1 MRKILTAMRALFRYL
16 IFFFIVFFASYGLF
30 YPKFWENVASNF
42 LGSNVSI
49 ETLGLSFVVLLG
61 IIYFTKTIQYFLTK
75 TLHRF
80 SVDSGV
86 KDSFISLV
94 GYFGYGLA
102 IAIALSMAGIRMQN
116 LAIVLGALS
125 VGIGFGLQNI
135 VNNFVSGIIILF
147 ERPIKVGDWIVV
159 KGNEGIVKRIHM
171 RATEI
176 ETFDRATVILPNS
189 DILSND
195 FINWTHSNIIG
206 RVTVQVGVSYE
217 ADVHVVKEIL
227 LRCAHAHPLILQTP
241 EPVVLFREFGDNS
254 LNFELRCLVKD
265 VNQRLS
271 VHSALMFAVFQEFT
285 SAGVEIPF
293 PQRVVHFANDDKI
306 SQLNKRMDDLEK
318 MLTEQ
323 QTK

>member
-1 MRKILTAMRALFRYL
+1 MGKILKALRFLFRYL

-30 YPKFWENVASNF
+30 YPKFWENLGDYF
-42 LGSNVSI
+42 LGSNVSV
-49 ETLGLSFVVLLG
+49 ETLALAFVVLVG
-61 IIYFTKTIQYFLTK
+61 IVYFTKTIQYFLMH

-86 KDSFISLV
+86 KDSFIALV
-94 GYFGYGLA
+94 GYFGWGLG

-176 ETFDRATVILPNS
+176 ETFNKATVILPNS

-195 FINWTHSNIIG
+195 FVNWTHSNLLG
-206 RVTVQVGVSYE
+206 RVEVKVGVGYD
-217 ADVHVVKEIL
+217 ADVLAVKEIL
-227 LRCAHAHPLILQTP
+227 LRCAANHPLVMQTP
-241 EPVVLFREFGDNS
+241 QPVVLLREFGDNS
-254 LNFELRCLVKD
+254 LNFELRCIVKD

-285 SAGVEIPF
+285 RAGVEIPF
-293 PQRVVHFANDDKI
+293 PQRVVHMDTKTNAEILERLDK
-306 SQLNKRMDDLEK
+306 LEK
-318 MLTEQ
+318 KLEQ
-323 QTK
+323 GVQQ

>member
-1 MRKILTAMRALFRYL
+1 MGKILTALRWLFKYL

-30 YPKFWENVASNF
+30 YPGFWKNVAGNL
-42 LGSNVSI
+42 LGSNVSM
-49 ETLGLSFVVLLG
+49 ETLALSFVVLIG
-61 IIYFTKTIQYFLTK
+61 IIYFTKTIQYFLMH
-75 TLHRF
+75 TLKRF

-94 GYFGYGLA
+94 GYFGYGLG

-176 ETFDRATVILPNS
+176 ETFDKATVILPNS

-195 FINWTHSNIIG
+195 FINWTHSNLLG
-206 RVTVQVGVSYE
+206 RVEVNVGVSYD
-217 ADVHVVKEIL
+217 ADVLLVKEIL
-227 LRCAHAHPLILQTP
+227 LRCAANHPLVMQTP
-241 EPVVLFREFGDNS
+241 QPVVLFREFGDNS
-254 LNFELRCLVKD
+254 LNFALRCIVKD

-271 VHSALMFAVFQEFT
+271 IHSALMFSVFQEFT
-285 SAGVEIPF
+285 TAGVEIPF
-293 PQRVVHFANDDKI
+293 PQRVVHFAQNSD
-306 SQLNKRMDDLEK
+306 SALLERLEK
-318 MLTEQ
+318 LEKKLQEQ
-323 QTK
+323 CQK